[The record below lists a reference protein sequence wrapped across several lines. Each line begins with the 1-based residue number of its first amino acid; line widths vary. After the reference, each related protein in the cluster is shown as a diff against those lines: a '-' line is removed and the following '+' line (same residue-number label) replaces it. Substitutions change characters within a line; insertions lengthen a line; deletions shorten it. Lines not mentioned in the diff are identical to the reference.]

1 MAKIKKIPVGLEV
14 IGSTGSKVVVSPKY
28 DEQVT
33 GRTENFV
40 PYRDFEISG
49 DKQNNVKLRVYGI
62 SNSDTPKAKGLTI
75 IKSVSGLNLVTR
87 LVGGKEEI
95 QLEATEVRFEK

>member
-1 MAKIKKIPVGLEV
+1 MAKIKKIPVGLEA
-14 IGSTGSKVVVSPKY
+14 IGTKVVVNPKY

-40 PYRDFEISG
+40 PYREFDLSG

-62 SNSDTPKAKGLTI
+62 NNSDTPKAKGLTFV
-75 IKSVSGLNLVTR
+75 KSVSGLNLVTR
-87 LVGGKEEI
+87 LVGSKEEI
-95 QLEATEVRFEK
+95 QLEATEIRFEK